1 MTQSQSAPNS
11 TSGAIKVES
20 NGVNAVS
27 EADRYGKPSGL
38 FPIWFSWNVSILGL
52 TYGIYVYSLGLS
64 VWQSI
69 SAGILGYLISSF
81 LVGILAVGGPRT
93 GLPTLTQTRF
103 CFGYHGNK
111 FPTLFAYISN
121 MGWKITIITL
131 ASTTGAYLFAKLWPA
146 AFALTNGKPTLFCI
160 VGWFIISLALTMAV
174 AIYGHQLIMKV
185 EKYIA
190 WITGFMSLI
199 FIALILPHIHWQA
212 LGHAKSGDLLT
223 YIGGIVMAM
232 TMVGLGFLNYGGD
245 FARYLPRK
253 TPASKVIFWT
263 TGGISLPVSI
273 LLVLGVFLADSNSAL
288 SSAAASAPI
297 EALTDLLPF
306 WFYIP
311 FSIVIII
318 SLLSAAITG
327 VYSSGLAL
335 LALGIPAS
343 RAVTT
348 AINALII
355 GFGAFYLMFIS
366 NSFLATFQSFLA
378 SIAVVIGPMGAIQL
392 VDFKRQRDLGWNINL
407 ANKAGMGGCNGRWTA
422 LISLGLAAIIGAGLI
437 TSGDPYIAHLV
448 GFLLTENARHSVF
461 ATANLGVI
469 VSMFVGA
476 SIYYVLTYVMK
487 IAHPYSNPSD
497 SNSEIPDGQEQ
508 WVAK

>member
-1 MTQSQSAPNS
+1 MKESAQKS
-11 TSGAIKVES
+11 AAIKVEA
-20 NGVNAVS
+20 NGVNAVTDA
-27 EADRYGKPSGL
+27 ERYGTAAGL
-38 FPIWFSWNVSILGL
+38 FPIWFSWNVSILGI

-64 VWQSI
+64 VWQAV
-69 SAGILGYLISSF
+69 SAGIIGYLVSSF

-131 ASTTGAYLFAKLWPA
+131 ASTTGAYLFARLWPA
-146 AFALTNGKPTLFCI
+146 AFALSDGKPALGCI
-160 VGWFIISLALTMAV
+160 VGWFVVSLAVTMAV
-174 AIYGHQLIMKV
+174 AIYGHQLIMQV

-190 WITGFMSLI
+190 WLTGFMSII
-199 FIALILPHIHWQA
+199 FIVLILPHIHWSH
-212 LGHAKSGDLLT
+212 LGHGAAGSAFT
-223 YIGGIVMAM
+223 YLGGVVMAM

-253 TPASKVIFWT
+253 TAASKVIFWT
-263 TGGISLPVSI
+263 TGGISLPVSV
-273 LLVLGVFLADSNSAL
+273 LLVLGVFLADSNPAL
-288 SSAAASAPI
+288 SSAAAQAPI
-297 EALTDLLPF
+297 AALTNLLPF
-306 WFYIP
+306 WFYVP
-311 FSIVIII
+311 FSVVIII

-366 NSFLATFQSFLA
+366 DSFLATFQSFLA
-378 SIAVVIGPMGAIQL
+378 AIAVVIGSMGAIEL
-392 VDFKRQRDLGWNINL
+392 VDFWRQRQLGWNVEL
-407 ANKAGMGGCNGRWTA
+407 ANRAGMGGRDGRWTA
-422 LISLGLAAIIGAGLI
+422 LAALIIASFIGAGTI

-448 GFLLTENARHSVF
+448 GFLLTDSTRHSVF

-469 VSMFVGA
+469 VSMFSGA
-476 SIYYVLTYVMK
+476 FIYYILTFVCHIQLVGISTRK
-487 IAHPYSNPSD
+487 
-497 SNSEIPDGQEQ
+497 
-508 WVAK
+508 

>member
-1 MTQSQSAPNS
+1 MKDSSSKPS
-11 TSGAIKVES
+11 SAIKVES
-20 NGVNAVS
+20 NGVNAVPQS
-27 EADRYGKPSGL
+27 ERYGKASGL
-38 FPIWFSWNVSILGL
+38 FPIWFSWNVSILGI

-64 VWQSI
+64 VWQAI
-69 SAGILGYLISSF
+69 SAGIIGYLISSF
-81 LVGILAVGGPRT
+81 LVGILATGGPKT

-131 ASTTGAYLFAKLWPA
+131 ASETGAYLFAKLWPTL
-146 AFALTNGKPTLFCI
+146 FALSDGSPSLTCI
-160 VGWFIISLALTMAV
+160 VMWFILSLAVTMAV

-190 WITGFMSLI
+190 WLTGLMTII
-199 FIALILPHIHWQA
+199 FIALIIPHIHWSQ
-212 LGHAKSGDLLT
+212 LGNGGSGSIFT

-245 FARYLPRK
+245 FARYLPKK
-253 TPASKVIFWT
+253 TSSSSVIFWT
-263 TGGISLPVSI
+263 TSGISLPVSV
-273 LLVLGVFLADSNSAL
+273 LLILGVLLANSTPNL
-288 SSAAASAPI
+288 SAAAANAPI
-297 EALTDLLPF
+297 AALTNLLPF
-306 WFYIP
+306 WFYVP

-366 NSFLATFQSFLA
+366 DSFLATFQSFLA
-378 SIAVVIGPMGAIQL
+378 SISVVLGSMGAIQL
-392 VDFKRQRDLGWNINL
+392 IDFIRQRQLNWDVTM
-407 ANKAGMGGCNGRWTA
+407 ANKIGSGGRDGRWTA
-422 LISLGLAAIIGAGLI
+422 LVSLMIATIIGAGSI
-437 TSGDPYIAHLV
+437 TSSDPYIAHLV
-448 GFLLTENARHSVF
+448 GFLLTDETRHSIF

-469 VSMFVGA
+469 VSMIVGSLCYA
-476 SIYYVLTYVMK
+476 VLTFGFK
-487 IAHPYSNPSD
+487 IKLPGI
-497 SNSEIPDGQEQ
+497 E
-508 WVAK
+508 K

>member
-1 MTQSQSAPNS
+1 MTQSTANSSSSAPLK
-11 TSGAIKVES
+11 IES

-27 EADRYGKPSGL
+27 HTDRYGDASGL

-69 SAGILGYLISSF
+69 SAGIIGYLVSSF

-111 FPTLFAYISN
+111 IPTLFAYISN

-131 ASTTGAYLFAKLWPA
+131 ASTTGAYLFAKLWPRL
-146 AFALTNGKPTLFCI
+146 FSLQDGSPTLMCI
-160 VGWFIISLALTMAV
+160 IGWFIVSLSITMLV

-190 WITGFMSLI
+190 WLTGFMSLI
-199 FIALILPHIHWQA
+199 FIALILPHIHWSELGQA
-212 LGHAKSGDLLT
+212 PSGDIFT

-232 TMVGLGFLNYGGD
+232 TMVGLGLLNYGGD
-245 FARYLPRK
+245 FARYLPSN

-263 TGGISLPVSI
+263 TSGISLPVSV
-273 LLVLGVFLADSNSAL
+273 LLILGVFLTDSNPEL
-288 SSAAASAPI
+288 STAAAKAPI

-306 WFYIP
+306 WFYVP
-311 FSIVIII
+311 FSVIIII

-327 VYSSGLAL
+327 IYSSGLAL
-335 LALGIPAS
+335 LALGIPVS

-348 AINALII
+348 GINALII

-366 NSFLATFQSFLA
+366 DSFLATFQSFLA
-378 SIAVVIGPMGAIQL
+378 AIAVVIGPMGAIQL
-392 VDFKRQRDLGWNINL
+392 VDLKRQRDLGWDIRL
-407 ANKAGMGGCNGRWTA
+407 ANKAGKGGSSGRWTA
-422 LISLGLAAIIGAGLI
+422 LVSLGIAAVTGAGLI

-448 GFLLTENARHSVF
+448 GFMLTEEARSSVF
-461 ATANLGVI
+461 ASANLGVI
-469 VSMFVGA
+469 VSMLIGA
-476 SIYYVLTYVMK
+476 GLYFVLTYVLN
-487 IAHPYSNPSD
+487 IQDTSSTQHHNLREQ
-497 SNSEIPDGQEQ
+497 NS
-508 WVAK
+508 V